1 MLTNLPLKMVIM
13 ITYLSHWDWILYKSR
28 KDLIP
33 YINSYEIHAMC
44 PDGEFVNK
52 LENIYKSTTFWEIRR
67 EKLLDLKALR
77 SLRNHI
83 KDVETDYHCFTLKT
97 GILFSIAN
105 IFLNTENKAV
115 LSITGLG
122 FMFSKNIK
130 AKIIRI
136 LMKPFIK
143 ILFNNSFNIIIF
155 QNPSDQE
162 KFVSYS
168 KFSNKTEI
176 VHSSGIKTDNF
187 EIKKINIQNN
197 STTKIILVSRLLY
210 DKGILDYLNLAES
223 FKSDNL
229 EFYLAGE
236 RDDGNPQNIKQEDM
250 DKLLQ
255 SKNLNYLG
263 KIDVEKELSNFDIL
277 VLMSTHEG
285 FSRILLEALY
295 VGLYCIAYKIP
306 GTEGMAS
313 FNNLELIK
321 SGEIEEFKKF
331 INNYSRNVDNT
342 YNTKL
347 IEEKYTSK
355 AIAIEFEKLYK
366 KMDLLD

>member
-44 PDGEFVNK
+44 PDGEFINQV
-52 LENIYKSTTFWEIRR
+52 ENIYRTTTSWKIRR
-67 EKLLDLKALR
+67 EKLVDLKAIL
-77 SLRNHI
+77 SLRNHM

-105 IFLNTENKAV
+105 IFQDTKNKAV

-122 FMFSKNIK
+122 FMFSKNIR
-130 AKIIRI
+130 AKIIRM
-136 LMKPFIK
+136 LMKPFVK
-143 ILFNNSFNIIIF
+143 ILFNNSFDIIIF

-162 KFVSYS
+162 TFINYS
-168 KFSNKTEI
+168 RFSNKTQI
-176 VHSSGIKTDNF
+176 IPSSGLKTDNF
-187 EIKKINIQNN
+187 KVKKLNVQDNNI
-197 STTKIILVSRLLY
+197 TKIILVSRLLY
-210 DKGILDYLNLAES
+210 DKGILDYLNLVES
-223 FKSDNL
+223 LNSDNL

-236 RDDGNPQNIKQEDM
+236 RDDGNPQNIKEQDM

-255 SKNLNYLG
+255 NKNLNYLG

-277 VLMSTHEG
+277 VLMSRHEG

-306 GTEGMAS
+306 GTEGMS
-313 FNNLELIK
+313 IFNNLELIK

-331 INNYSRNVDNT
+331 IKSYSGNVDNT
-342 YNTKL
+342 YNAKL
-347 IEEKYTSK
+347 IEEKYSSK
-355 AIAIEFEKLYK
+355 AIATQFEKIYK
-366 KMDLLD
+366 EMDLLD

>member
-33 YINSYEIHAMC
+33 YIDSYEIHAMC
-44 PDGEFVNK
+44 PDGEFINQV
-52 LENIYKSTTFWEIRR
+52 ENIYKTTISWEIRR
-67 EKLLDLKALR
+67 EKLVDLKAIRL
-77 SLRNHI
+77 LRNHI
-83 KDVETDYHCFTLKT
+83 KNVETNYHCFTLKT

-130 AKIIRI
+130 AKIIRM

-155 QNPSDQE
+155 QNHSDQE
-162 KFVSYS
+162 TFINYS

-176 VHSSGIKTDNF
+176 IPSSGIKTENF
-187 EIKKINIQNN
+187 KVKKLDKKTNNI
-197 STTKIILVSRLLY
+197 TKIILVSRLLY
-210 DKGILDYLNLAES
+210 DKGILDYLNLVES
-223 FKSDNL
+223 FNSDNL

-236 RDDGNPQNIKQEDM
+236 RDDGNPQNIKEQDI

-263 KIDVEKELSNFDIL
+263 KIDVEKELLNFDIL
-277 VLMSTHEG
+277 VLMSRHEG

-306 GTEGMAS
+306 GTEGMAN

-321 SGEIEEFKKF
+321 LGEIEEFKKF
-331 INNYSRNVDNT
+331 INNYSRNIDNS

-347 IEEKYTSK
+347 IEEKYTSR
-355 AIAIEFEKLYK
+355 AVAIEFEKLYK
-366 KMDLLD
+366 EMDLLD

>member
-1 MLTNLPLKMVIM
+1 MLTNLALKMVIM

-28 KDLIP
+28 KDLLP

-44 PDGEFVNK
+44 PDGEFTNH
-52 LENIYKSTTFWEIRR
+52 LENIYKTTISWEIRR
-67 EKLLDLKALR
+67 EKLLDLQAIR
-77 SLRNHI
+77 NLRNHI
-83 KDVETDYHCFTLKT
+83 KDSETDYHCFTLKT

-130 AKIIRI
+130 AKIIRMF
-136 LMKPFIK
+136 MKPFIK
-143 ILFNNSFNIIIF
+143 ILFNNSFDIIIF

-162 KFVSYS
+162 TFIDYS
-168 KFSNKTEI
+168 KFSNKTEVI
-176 VHSSGIKTDNF
+176 PSSGIKTENF
-187 EIKKINIQNN
+187 KVKKLNVTSNNI
-197 STTKIILVSRLLY
+197 TKIILVSRLLY
-210 DKGILDYLNLAES
+210 DKGILDYLNLVES
-223 FKSDNL
+223 FNSDNL

-236 RDDGNPQNIKQEDM
+236 RDDGNPRNINEQDM

-255 SKNLNYLG
+255 SKKLNYLG
-263 KIDVEKELSNFDIL
+263 KIDVEKDLSNFDIL

-285 FSRILLEALY
+285 FSRILLESLY

-306 GTEGMAS
+306 GTEGMGN

-321 SGEIEEFKKF
+321 SGEIEEFRKF
-331 INNYSRNVDNT
+331 INNYDGIVNNS

-347 IEEKYTSK
+347 VEENYTSK
-355 AIAIEFEKLYK
+355 AIAIQFEKIYK
-366 KMDLLD
+366 EMDLLD